1 MAPTGEKVKVTVHE
15 KEYLVELYVEKGK
28 SYAKTHINNFG
39 EVVVPDFGG
48 GNEKALKN
56 IQARIGNI
64 VGTMQ
69 KDEERENRRLQWKLE
84 QETKKEESK
93 PAV

>member
-1 MAPTGEKVKVTVHE
+1 MAPSVEKVKVTVHE
-15 KEYLVELYVEKGK
+15 KEYMVELYLEKGK
-28 SYAKTHINNFG
+28 TFAKTHINNFG

-56 IQARIGNI
+56 MQARIGNI
-64 VGTMQ
+64 VGTMM

-84 QETKKEESK
+84 QEAKKEEPK